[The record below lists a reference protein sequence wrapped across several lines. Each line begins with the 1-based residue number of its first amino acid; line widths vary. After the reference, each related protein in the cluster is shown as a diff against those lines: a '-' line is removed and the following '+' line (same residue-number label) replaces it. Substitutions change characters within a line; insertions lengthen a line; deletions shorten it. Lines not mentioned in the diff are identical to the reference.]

1 MKIPGEVLLG
11 EAQLTL
17 KHFTSSASAGQ
28 SCVDLVASAALMIP
42 EQFKSPGDL
51 GAG

>member
-1 MKIPGEVLLG
+1 MGKVLG

-28 SCVDLVASAALMIP
+28 SCVSLVASAVLIIP
-42 EQFKSPGDL
+42 EQFKSLGDL